1 MTLLLFF
8 TRAVSLEIW
17 LKQGLF
23 DREKLIYEEHLKQG
37 NLKKVYW
44 ITYGSHD
51 LKLSNQLKQDK
62 RLNPNIVVIGMPK
75 LFNFPKIGSYIY
87 SLLIPFLY
95 PNFFRDTDIFKSN
108 QMDGAW
114 SGVIAKW
121 LYRKPLLVRTG
132 YSISQLLCDKNPST
146 LKCKWFKF
154 IEKYTYKYGD
164 LAIVS
169 SNHNCEY
176 IMEKYGISNQKI
188 LVQYNYINLDV
199 FKPKNEINKYSDRIL
214 YVGRLNPEKNLFSLV
229 QAISDINFILD
240 IYGEG
245 DQIENKLKGFALKNN
260 VKVNFFGVVSNDQLP
275 KIYNQYNYYIL
286 PSYHEGMPKT
296 LIEAMASGCLC
307 IGTDVPGINEIISDG
322 VNGILSRTTTSEG
335 ISKALKRAINTDN
348 KEILIKN
355 GVSMVN
361 ERCALGPIAQK
372 EFSIFRDLVD
382 AKL

>member
-1 MTLLLFF
+1 MVLTLFF
-8 TRAVSLEIW
+8 TRNVSLELW
-17 LKQGLF
+17 LNQGLF
-23 DREKLIYEEHLKQG
+23 DREKLVYEEHLKQG

-44 ITYGSHD
+44 ITYGSED
-51 LKLSNQLKQDK
+51 FELSNQLKK
-62 RLNPNIVVIGMPK
+62 EKKLHPNIVVVSMPK
-75 LFNFPKIGSYIY
+75 LFNIPKIGSYVY

-95 PNFFRDTDIFKSN
+95 PKKIREADVLKTN
-108 QMDGAW
+108 QMDGSW

-121 LYRKPLLVRTG
+121 LYRKPLVVRTG
-132 YSISQLLCDKNPST
+132 YSVSQLLCDKNPSS

-169 SNHNCEY
+169 SDHNCEY
-176 IMEKYGISNQKI
+176 IKEKYRINSQKVLI
-188 LVQYNYINLDV
+188 LYNYVDLDI
-199 FKPKNEINKYSDRIL
+199 FKPKNEFNKYSDRIL

-229 QAISDINFILD
+229 KAVSDINFVLD

-245 DQIENKLKGFALKNN
+245 DKIESQLKDFAIKNN

-322 VNGILSRTTTSEG
+322 VNGILARTTTSKS
-335 ISKALKRAINTDN
+335 ISKALNKAVNTND
-348 KEILIKN
+348 KKILIHN
-355 GVSMVN
+355 GISFIK
-361 ERCALGPIAQK
+361 ERCALGPIVQK
-372 EFSIFRDLVD
+372 EFAIFRDLVD
-382 AKL
+382 AK

>member
-1 MTLLLFF
+1 MVLILFF
-8 TRAVSLEIW
+8 TRNVSLLTW
-17 LKQGLF
+17 LEGGLLE
-23 DREKLIYEEHLKQG
+23 REKLIYEEHLKQG

-44 ITYGSHD
+44 ITYGSED
-51 LKLSNQLKQDK
+51 FELSNQLKK
-62 RLNPNIVVIGMPK
+62 EKKLHPNIIVVSMPK
-75 LFNFPKIGSYIY
+75 LFNIPKIGSYVY

-95 PNFFRDTDIFKSN
+95 PKKIREADVLKTN
-108 QMDGAW
+108 QMDGSW

-121 LYRKPLLVRTG
+121 LYRKPLVVRTG
-132 YSISQLLCDKNPST
+132 YSVSQLLCDKNPSS

-176 IMEKYGISNQKI
+176 IKEKYGINNQKI
-188 LVQYNYINLDV
+188 LVLYNYVNLDI
-199 FKPKNEINKYSDRIL
+199 FKPKNEFNKYSDRIL

-229 QAISDINFILD
+229 QAISDLNFVLD
-240 IYGEG
+240 IYGKG
-245 DQIENKLKGFALKNN
+245 DQIESQLKDFAIKNN

-322 VNGILSRTTTSEG
+322 VNGILARTTTSES
-335 ISKALKRAINTDN
+335 ISKALKRAVNIND
-348 KEILIKN
+348 KKILIHN
-355 GVSMVN
+355 GISIIK

-372 EFSIFRDLVD
+372 EFSIFKDLVD
-382 AKL
+382 AK

>member
-1 MTLLLFF
+1 MTLALFF
-8 TRAVSLEIW
+8 TRGVSLELW
-17 LKQGLF
+17 LNQGLF
-23 DREKLIYEEHLKQG
+23 DREKLAYEEHLKQG

-44 ITYGSHD
+44 ITYGSED
-51 LKLSNQLKQDK
+51 FKLSSQLKK
-62 RLNPNIVVIGMPK
+62 EKKLHSNIVIIAMPK
-75 LFNFPKIGSYIY
+75 VFNIPKIGSYIY

-95 PNFFRDTDIFKSN
+95 PKIFRDTDIFKTN
-108 QMDGAW
+108 QMDGSW
-114 SGVIAKW
+114 SGLIAKW
-121 LYRKPLLVRTG
+121 LYRKPLIVRTG
-132 YSISQLLCDKNPST
+132 YSISQLLCDKDPSS

-169 SNHNCEY
+169 SDHNREY
-176 IMEKYGISNQKI
+176 IKEKYRINNQKI
-188 LVQYNYINLDV
+188 LVLYNYVNLNIFV
-199 FKPKNEINKYSDRIL
+199 PKNEINKYSDRIL
-214 YVGRLNPEKNLFSLV
+214 YVGRLNLEKNLFSLV
-229 QAISDINFILD
+229 KAVSDINFVLD

-245 DQIENKLKGFALKNN
+245 DQIENQLKDFAIKNN
-260 VKVNFFGVVSNDQLP
+260 ARVNFFGVISNDQLP

-322 VNGILSRTTTSEG
+322 VNGILARTTTSES
-335 ISKALKRAINTDN
+335 ISKALKKAVNTND
-348 KEILIKN
+348 KKILIHN
-355 GVSMVN
+355 GISFIK

-382 AKL
+382 AK

>member
-1 MTLLLFF
+1 MVLILFF
-8 TRAVSLEIW
+8 TRNVSLLTW
-17 LKQGLF
+17 LEGGLLE
-23 DREKLIYEEHLKQG
+23 REKLIYEEHLKQG

-44 ITYGSHD
+44 ITYGSED
-51 LKLSNQLKQDK
+51 FELSNQLKK
-62 RLNPNIVVIGMPK
+62 EKKLHPNIIVVSMPK
-75 LFNFPKIGSYIY
+75 LFNIPKIGSYVY

-95 PNFFRDTDIFKSN
+95 PKKIREADVLKTN
-108 QMDGAW
+108 QMDGSW

-121 LYRKPLLVRTG
+121 LYRKPLVVRTG
-132 YSISQLLCDKNPST
+132 YSVSQLLCDKNPSS

-176 IMEKYGISNQKI
+176 IKEKYGINNQKI
-188 LVQYNYINLDV
+188 LVLYNYVNLDI
-199 FKPKNEINKYSDRIL
+199 FKPKNEFNKYSDRIL

-229 QAISDINFILD
+229 QAISDLNFVLD
-240 IYGEG
+240 IYGKG
-245 DQIENKLKGFALKNN
+245 DQIESQLKDFAIKNN

-322 VNGILSRTTTSEG
+322 VNGILARTTTSES
-335 ISKALKRAINTDN
+335 ISKALKRAVNAND
-348 KEILIKN
+348 KKILIHN
-355 GVSMVN
+355 GISMVK
-361 ERCALGPIAQK
+361 ERCALGPIVQK
-372 EFSIFRDLVD
+372 EFSIFRGLVN
-382 AKL
+382 AK